1 MSSDTMVAP
10 GRPTVDFAYYFGQ
23 LADTLDWGSA
33 PWITFEKHLKAD
45 TRPFEAISFG
55 EVMRA
60 VSATRSAHP
69 EVPGTFVDRLI
80 GPDDFSKK
88 DLFRVIRRLLRIYD
102 LRIVE
107 LLELIDILER
117 CPGTVEDLSVRNLLA
132 LISVV
137 DAVSAPM
144 TPAPVI
150 EAVRRSSGCL
160 H

>member
-1 MSSDTMVAP
+1 MSLDTMVAP

-33 PWITFEKHLKAD
+33 PWITFEKQLKAD
-45 TRPFEAISFG
+45 TRPFEAISIG

-60 VSATRSAHP
+60 VSATRGAHP

-137 DAVSAPM
+137 DTVSTPL
-144 TPAPVI
+144 TPAPVVD
-150 EAVRRSSGCL
+150 AMRRAANPM